1 MGEDSRHTGGGR
13 TRLHVLQQ
21 LLRMRSENFLLVLV
35 GLAAG
40 LAVGIGGFTFVYAK
54 GASYLTD
61 DPRACANCH
70 VMNEQFAGWLQSSHR
85 AVAVCNDC
93 HTPAGFFAKYLNKS
107 ANGARHSWA
116 FTTGWFHEPIGI
128 TQGNRSITESRCR
141 GCHQEITDA
150 IGGAHPPQAEAGC
163 IRCHGAVGHPH

>member
-1 MGEDSRHTGGGR
+1 MPR
-13 TRLHVLQQ
+13 
-21 LLRMRSENFLLVLV
+21 ENVTLVLL
-35 GLAAG
+35 GLAIG

-61 DPRACANCH
+61 NPQACANCH
-70 VMNEQFAGWLQSSHR
+70 VMQEQFSGWVRSSHR
-85 AVAVCNDC
+85 GVALCNDC

-128 TQGNRSITESRCR
+128 TAGNRQITENRCR
-141 GCHQEITDA
+141 GCHQEIS
-150 IGGAHPPQAEAGC
+150 EAMHAVNFPSTGLSC
-163 IRCHGAVGHPH
+163 IRCHGSVGHP